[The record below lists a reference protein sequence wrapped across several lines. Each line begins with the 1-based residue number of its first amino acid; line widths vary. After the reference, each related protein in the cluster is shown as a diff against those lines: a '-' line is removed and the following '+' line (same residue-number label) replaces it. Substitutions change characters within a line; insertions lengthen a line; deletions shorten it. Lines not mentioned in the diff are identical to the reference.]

1 MSTKR
6 VLVVGS
12 NGLLGQ
18 RMAEFLI
25 RGSAHKVTVSSI
37 EPKPVRPLN
46 SAAYIQLDITSK
58 KDVKRIV
65 HAAEPDVIVNCAAM
79 TNVDSCE
86 NEREL
91 AWKLNVEGVEHL
103 IEASRKTNSTIYHVS
118 TDYVF
123 DGKAGPYDE
132 QARPEPLSYY
142 GKTKLASENALHISG
157 LDYFI
162 ARTMVLYGTGI
173 AVKPNFAL
181 WLIQNLEQK
190 LPVKVVDDQF
200 GNPTLVDDLAQGI
213 LSAIELE
220 RLGTYHLAGR
230 DVVSRYE
237 FAVRLVKGG
246 KAYVCD
252 LSADEIRETRG
263 TLTHPGKESPYR
275 NRSVDENLELFE
287 RMRKGEFPEG
297 SRVLRAKIDMAS
309 PNLNMRDP
317 VMYRILKASH
327 HRTGDNWCVYP
338 TYDFAHGQ
346 SASIEGITHSICTLE
361 FEDHRPLYD

>member
-1 MSTKR
+1 MPALSTKR

-237 FAVRLVKGG
+237 FAVRLARVFDFDPGLIVPIKTSQLHQPAPRPMKSGLVTL
-246 KAYVCD
+246 KAEVE
-252 LSADEIRETRG
+252 LG
-263 TLTHPGKESPYR
+263 YR
-275 NRSVDENLELFE
+275 PSTVEQGLL
-287 RMRKGEFPEG
+287 
-297 SRVLRAKIDMAS
+297 VLRSQLSRLPKKMPDSA
-309 PNLNMRDP
+309 P
-317 VMYRILKASH
+317 VPFSGRS
-327 HRTGDNWCVYP
+327 
-338 TYDFAHGQ
+338 
-346 SASIEGITHSICTLE
+346 THTK
-361 FEDHRPLYD
+361 R